1 MCSLRTVQVTRHLK
15 FYIPLH
21 TYRLANVLVLA
32 PEMLYPCLQCIA
44 LLQLQTCCCAQ
55 ANSIHVWSLE
65 NREVM
70 TANPFPLVHAVRRIQ
85 KRLEGPDGK
94 GHGMTVPVLHTDS
107 GQPYILFQVSAP
119 SPPGVPVRSFGAS
132 KPLIIKAAI
141 LVFRPGQ
148 YCHRHVGCDAGRVLL
163 PIP

>member
-1 MCSLRTVQVTRHLK
+1 M
-15 FYIPLH
+15 
-21 TYRLANVLVLA
+21 
-32 PEMLYPCLQCIA
+32 
-44 LLQLQTCCCAQ
+44 
-55 ANSIHVWSLE
+55 WSLE

-85 KRLEGPDGK
+85 KRLEGPEGR

-141 LVFRPGQ
+141 LVFHPGQ
-148 YCHRHVGCDAGRVLL
+148 YCQRHAGCNAGRILL

>member
-1 MCSLRTVQVTRHLK
+1 M
-15 FYIPLH
+15 
-21 TYRLANVLVLA
+21 LA
-32 PEMLYPCLQCIA
+32 PEMVYWSSQCTA
-44 LLQLQTCCCAQ
+44 LPQLQMCYCTQ
-55 ANSIHVWSLE
+55 ANSILVWSLE

-85 KRLEGPDGK
+85 KRLEGPEGK

-132 KPLIIKAAI
+132 KPLITKAAI
-141 LVFRPGQ
+141 LVFHLGQ
-148 YCHRHVGCDAGRVLL
+148 YCHRHVGCDAGRVLF